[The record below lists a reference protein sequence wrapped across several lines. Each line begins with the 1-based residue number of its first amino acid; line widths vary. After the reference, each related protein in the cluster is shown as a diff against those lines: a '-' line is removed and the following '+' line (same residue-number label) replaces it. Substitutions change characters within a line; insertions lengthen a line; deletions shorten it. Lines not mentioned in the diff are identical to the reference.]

1 MLGRKGRRFLR
12 ALKEGGKVLL
22 SSLIGVLSL
31 AANFYLVW
39 IRWDWTLQSYYDF
52 YKEVITTTAA
62 TAAVLIAIVIY
73 SPEVVKVFGETF
85 LAKRFAAGKEEGL
98 EEGVVK
104 GREEGREEGLE
115 EGREEGVVKGRAEG
129 VVKGRE
135 EGRDEMRA
143 EVQAELRRLLAEN
156 PETFADQVKDWL
168 GNGDAPRNGKNP

>member
-31 AANFYLVW
+31 AVNFYLVF
-39 IRWDWTLQSYYDF
+39 ISWDWSSQSYYDF
-52 YKEVITTTAA
+52 YGKVITNTAA

-104 GREEGREEGLE
+104 GREEGLE
-115 EGREEGVVKGRAEG
+115 EG

-135 EGRDEMRA
+135 EGLEEGVVKGREELR
-143 EVQAELRRLLAEN
+143 AELRAELRKLLAES
-156 PETFADQVKDWL
+156 PETAAEQFKDRL
-168 GNGDAPRNGKNP
+168 LNGDYPDNGKNPEQGRTD

>member
-31 AANFYLVW
+31 VANFYLVW
-39 IRWDWTLQSYYDF
+39 IRWDWSVQSYYDF

-104 GREEGREEGLE
+104 GREEGVVKGREEGLE
-115 EGREEGVVKGRAEG
+115 EGREEG
-129 VVKGRE
+129 RE
-135 EGRDEMRA
+135 EMRA

-168 GNGDAPRNGKNP
+168 GNGDAPRNGKNPG

>member
-31 AANFYLVW
+31 AANFYLVF
-39 IRWDWTLQSYYDF
+39 IGWDWSSQSYYDF
-52 YKEVITTTAA
+52 YGKVITNTAA

-104 GREEGREEGLE
+104 GRGEGL
-115 EGREEGVVKGRAEG
+115 EEGVVKGRGERDAEI
-129 VVKGRE
+129 RE
-135 EGRDEMRA
+135 EFR
-143 EVQAELRRLLAEN
+143 QLLVED
-156 PETFADQVKDWL
+156 PETVVERLKDWL
-168 GNGDAPRNGKNP
+168 GNGDAPRNGKDSGEE

>member
-31 AANFYLVW
+31 VANFYLVW
-39 IRWDWTLQSYYDF
+39 IRWDWSVQSYYDF

-104 GREEGREEGLE
+104 GREEG
-115 EGREEGVVKGRAEG
+115 

-143 EVQAELRRLLAEN
+143 EVLEELRRLLAEN

-168 GNGDAPRNGKNP
+168 SNGDAPRNGKNPE

>member
-31 AANFYLVW
+31 AVNFYLVF
-39 IRWDWTLQSYYDF
+39 IGWDWSSQSYYDF
-52 YKEVITTTAA
+52 YGKVITNTAA

-115 EGREEGVVKGRAEG
+115 EG

-135 EGRDEMRA
+135 EMRA
-143 EVQAELRRLLAEN
+143 EVQEELRRLLAEN

-168 GNGDAPRNGKNP
+168 GNGDAPRNGKESGQSRPD

>member
-1 MLGRKGRRFLR
+1 MLRRKLRRFLR

-31 AANFYLVW
+31 AVNFYLVF
-39 IRWDWTLQSYYDF
+39 ISWDWSSQSYYDF
-52 YKEVITTTAA
+52 YGKVITNTAA

-104 GREEGREEGLE
+104 GREEG
-115 EGREEGVVKGRAEG
+115 

-143 EVQAELRRLLAEN
+143 EVLEELRRLLAEN

-168 GNGDAPRNGKNP
+168 GNGNSPRNGQGPGTGQRN

>member
-1 MLGRKGRRFLR
+1 MLRRKLRRFLR

-31 AANFYLVW
+31 MVNFCLVF
-39 IRWDWTLQSYYDF
+39 ISWDWSSQSYYDF
-52 YKEVITTTAA
+52 YGKVITNTAA

-85 LAKRFAAGKEEGL
+85 LAKRFAAGREEGL

-104 GREEGREEGLE
+104 GRGEGREEGREE
-115 EGREEGVVKGRAEG
+115 
-129 VVKGRE
+129 
-135 EGRDEMRA
+135 MRA
-143 EVQAELRRLLAEN
+143 EVHEELRRLLAEN

-168 GNGDAPRNGKNP
+168 GKGDAPRNGKESGTAHRD

>member
-31 AANFYLVW
+31 AVNFCLVF
-39 IRWDWTLQSYYDF
+39 ISWDWSSQSYYDF
-52 YKEVITTTAA
+52 YGKVITNTAA

-85 LAKRFAAGKEEGL
+85 LAKRFAAGREEGL

-104 GREEGREEGLE
+104 GREEGREEG
-115 EGREEGVVKGRAEG
+115 

-135 EGRDEMRA
+135 ERDEEIRA
-143 EVQAELRRLLAEN
+143 EFRRLLAEN

-168 GNGDAPRNGKNP
+168 LNGDAPRNDKESGQSRPD

>member
-1 MLGRKGRRFLR
+1 MLRQKLRRFLR

-31 AANFYLVW
+31 AVNFYLVF
-39 IRWDWTLQSYYDF
+39 IGWDWSSQSYYDF
-52 YKEVITTTAA
+52 YGKVITNTAA

-104 GREEGREEGLE
+104 GREEGREEGRGERDAELLKLLE
-115 EGREEGVVKGRAEG
+115 ESP
-129 VVKGRE
+129 
-135 EGRDEMRA
+135 
-143 EVQAELRRLLAEN
+143 EVTLDQLKDLLRS
-156 PETFADQVKDWL
+156 
-168 GNGDAPRNGKNP
+168 GDAPRNGKESGQSRPD

>member
-31 AANFYLVW
+31 AVNFYLVF
-39 IRWDWTLQSYYDF
+39 IGWDWSSQSYYDF
-52 YKEVITTTAA
+52 YGKVITNTAA

-104 GREEGREEGLE
+104 GREEGREEGVVKGRG
-115 EGREEGVVKGRAEG
+115 EGREE
-129 VVKGRE
+129 
-135 EGRDEMRA
+135 RD
-143 EVQAELRRLLAEN
+143 AELLKLLEES
-156 PETFADQVKDWL
+156 PEVTLDQLKDL
-168 GNGDAPRNGKNP
+168 LRSGDAPRNGKESGQSRQD

>member
-31 AANFYLVW
+31 AANFYLVF
-39 IRWDWTLQSYYDF
+39 ISWDWSSQSYYDF
-52 YKEVITTTAA
+52 YGKVITNTAA

-98 EEGVVK
+98 EEGLEK
-104 GREEGREEGLE
+104 GRGEGREEGLEEGVVKGREEGLE
-115 EGREEGVVKGRAEG
+115 EGREERDAEI
-129 VVKGRE
+129 RS
-135 EGRDEMRA
+135 
-143 EVQAELRRLLAEN
+143 ELRRLLAEN

-168 GNGDAPRNGKNP
+168 GNGDAPRNGQGPGTAHRD

>member
-39 IRWDWTLQSYYDF
+39 IRWDWSVQSYYDF

-98 EEGVVK
+98 EEG
-104 GREEGREEGLE
+104 L
-115 EGREEGVVKGRAEG
+115 EEGVVKGRGE
-129 VVKGRE
+129 
-135 EGRDEMRA
+135 RD
-143 EVQAELRRLLAEN
+143 AELLKLLEET
-156 PETFADQVKDWL
+156 PEVTLDQLKDL
-168 GNGDAPRNGKNP
+168 LRSGDAPLNGKESGQ

>member
-12 ALKEGGKVLL
+12 VLKEGGKVLL

-39 IRWDWTLQSYYDF
+39 IRWDWSVQSYYDF

-85 LAKRFAAGKEEGL
+85 LAKRFAAGKEEGVEEGL

-104 GREEGREEGLE
+104 GRGERDAELLKLLE
-115 EGREEGVVKGRAEG
+115 ESP
-129 VVKGRE
+129 
-135 EGRDEMRA
+135 
-143 EVQAELRRLLAEN
+143 EVTLDQLKDLLRS
-156 PETFADQVKDWL
+156 
-168 GNGDAPRNGKNP
+168 GDAPRNGKES

>member
-12 ALKEGGKVLL
+12 SLKEGGKVLL

-31 AANFYLVW
+31 VANFYLVW
-39 IRWDWTLQSYYDF
+39 IRWDWSVQSYYEF

-85 LAKRFAAGKEEGL
+85 LAKRFAAGREEGL

-104 GREEGREEGLE
+104 GREEGVVKGREEGLE
-115 EGREEGVVKGRAEG
+115 EGREERDAEI
-129 VVKGRE
+129 RS
-135 EGRDEMRA
+135 
-143 EVQAELRRLLAEN
+143 ELRRLLAEN

-168 GNGDAPRNGKNP
+168 GNGDAPRNGKNPG

>member
-12 ALKEGGKVLL
+12 SLKEGGKVLL

-31 AANFYLVW
+31 AVNFYLVW
-39 IRWDWTLQSYYDF
+39 IRWDWSVQSYYGF

-85 LAKRFAAGKEEGL
+85 LAKRFAAGKEEGREEGH

-104 GREEGREEGLE
+104 GREE
-115 EGREEGVVKGRAEG
+115 
-129 VVKGRE
+129 
-135 EGRDEMRA
+135 MRA
-143 EVQAELRRLLAEN
+143 EVQEELRRLLAEN

-168 GNGDAPRNGKNP
+168 GNGDGSRNGKNPG

>member
-1 MLGRKGRRFLR
+1 MPGNDIPALTLGGTKSKYP
-12 ALKEGGKVLL
+12 ANATEPKVLL

-39 IRWDWTLQSYYDF
+39 IRWDWSVQSYYDF

-98 EEGVVK
+98 EEGVIK

-115 EGREEGVVKGRAEG
+115 EGVVKGRAD
-129 VVKGRE
+129 GRE
-135 EGRDEMRA
+135 EMRA
-143 EVQAELRRLLAEN
+143 EVHAELRRLLAEN

-168 GNGDAPRNGKNP
+168 GNGDAPRNGKNPG